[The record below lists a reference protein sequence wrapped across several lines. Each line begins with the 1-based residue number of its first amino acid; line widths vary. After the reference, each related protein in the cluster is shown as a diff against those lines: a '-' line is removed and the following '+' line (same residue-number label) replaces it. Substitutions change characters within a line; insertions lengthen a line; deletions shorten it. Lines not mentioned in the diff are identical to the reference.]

1 MNSANIS
8 LSAHQRSAVLA
19 AIRNAVTAS
28 NVTDASN
35 VLASLPRLRK
45 AEIIMVADRFNL
57 DVAAIAAAAPA
68 PLLADRDSVLP
79 EVGET
84 ETLAQPEPSPVDPN
98 LTESAEVADA
108 LRSALMSALKV
119 STDLTASILLT
130 ALPNA
135 DASQIPALASR
146 FGVNVAEVELRIK
159 ADRADRADKL
169 RQAEAEEKAKAAAKT
184 VNVGIPMDWDEA
196 QANLDASLAKDGA
209 ISVPLPRIDLTP
221 ATGYQRMN
229 TGRDIALLST
239 ARQNVALWGPAGS
252 SKTFPICEEF
262 KRVGRPFVLVQS
274 DSGVTVGD
282 ILGREIVTVDPKT
295 GQTVTRFQEGLLPV
309 CMRAGVPIVF
319 DEIDFIP
326 AGITPTLNDVG
337 ENRRITIRQT
347 GICLNAHKGFIMLA
361 TGNSVGDETGLYTG
375 TQPMNTALLSR
386 FRHIRVEY
394 PTMAQERSILEKVG
408 VSKITATQIAMAFAE
423 LRKAFTE
430 ARAFGQAPSVRAAVG
445 IARLVVGKTPD
456 GDACP
461 PAEMDDAF
469 SWAFANCLVP
479 AERVVAKEI
488 WQRHTGVAAQGQ
500 ATYSA

>member
-1 MNSANIS
+1 MNNPNIS

-19 AIRNAVTAS
+19 AIRTAVTAS
-28 NVTDASN
+28 AATDAFTDAPK

-45 AEIIMVADRFNL
+45 AEIIAVADRFNI
-57 DVAAIAAAAPA
+57 DVAEVAANAPA

-79 EVGET
+79 EVT
-84 ETLAQPEPSPVDPN
+84 ETPALAQPELSEAV
-98 LTESAEVADA
+98 EVADA

-146 FGVNVAEVELRIK
+146 FGVNVVDVELRVK
-159 ADRADRADKL
+159 ADRADRADKV
-169 RQAEAEEKAKAAAKT
+169 RQAEAEAKAKASANAI
-184 VNVGIPMDWDEA
+184 NVGVPMTWDEA
-196 QANLDASLAKDGA
+196 QANLDASLAQDGA

-221 ATGYQRMN
+221 SAGYQRMA
-229 TGRDIALLST
+229 TGRDVTFLTT

-295 GQTVTRFQEGLLPV
+295 GHTVTRFQEGLLPV

-326 AGITPTLNDVG
+326 PGITPTLNDVG

-347 GICLNAHKGFIMLA
+347 GVTFTAHKGFVMLA

-386 FRHIRVEY
+386 FRHLRCEY
-394 PTMAQERSILEKVG
+394 PTPAQERSILEKVG
-408 VSKITATQIAMAFAE
+408 LPKDTATKVAAAFAE

-430 ARAFGQAPSVRAAVG
+430 ARALGQAPSVRAAVG

-456 GDACP
+456 GCDCP

-488 WQRHTGVAAQGQ
+488 WQRNTGTAAAGQ
-500 ATYSA
+500 ATYTA